1 MTCLTDPADGLNM
14 IRKREKQQISFLLP
28 LLFSGQEQMNA
39 QLVEKSEDTVDRR
52 GSVLRVLF

>member
-1 MTCLTDPADGLNM
+1 MTCLTDPADRLNM

-39 QLVEKSEDTVDRR
+39 QLVEKSEDTVDKR